1 MVRLRSPFYL
11 AWLLLLPAAAVG
23 EEGPVAAEVSGAAKA
38 SSKPGDGFVRV
49 RRDDR
54 GVAQALEI
62 AVVRFVPVEGN
73 SQVYVDL
80 VGAVH
85 IADRAYYEALNKEF
99 KSYDAVLYELVA
111 PEGTRIPQGG
121 PETKDRHPV
130 SQLQGGMKDLLQLE
144 HQLAVIDYTRENLV
158 HADMSPE
165 EFAQSMKN
173 RGESFFQIL
182 LSMTMEGMTQQAAA
196 PAEGPGLVDLALSLI
211 SKKKKEQVQ
220 ESFAR
225 QWRNVISGRG
235 LELNEQNA
243 AQLSDLEMMLA
254 LFSNNRAVRLK
265 RVMAEQMASLGGTM
279 ASLDGPE
286 GSTIVTERNKK
297 ALEVLRREL
306 DADKIRLAIFY
317 GAAHLPDMEKRLLE
331 DFGLKRAETRWITA
345 WDLTDRAE

>member
-1 MVRLRSPFYL
+1 MVAL
-11 AWLLLLPAAAVG
+11 AAAPALADETPAAPAAAQ
-23 EEGPVAAEVSGAAKA
+23 A
-38 SSKPGDGFVRV
+38 GDADRFVRV

-62 AVVRFVPVEGN
+62 AVLRCVPADGKPG
-73 SQVYVDL
+73 VYVDL

-85 IADRAYYEALNKEF
+85 IADRGYYEQLNKDF
-99 KSYDAVLYELVA
+99 QSYEAVLYELVA
-111 PEGTRIPQGG
+111 AEGARIPQGG
-121 PETKDRHPV
+121 PDEEDRHPV
-130 SQLQGGMKDLLQLE
+130 SQLQGGMKELLQLE
-144 HQLAVIDYTRENLV
+144 HQLAVVDYTRENLV

-165 EFAQSMKN
+165 EFAQSMKD

-182 LSMTMEGMTQQAAA
+182 LSMTMEGMAQQSAS
-196 PAEGPGLVDLALSLI
+196 PQEGTGLVDLALSLL
-211 SKKKKEQVQ
+211 SKKKKAHVQ
-220 ESFAR
+220 ESIAR

-265 RVMAEQMASLGGTM
+265 RVMAEQMAALGGTM

-306 DADKIRLAIFY
+306 DSGKMRLAIFY
-317 GAAHLPDMEKRLLE
+317 GAAHLPDMEKRLLD
-331 DFGLKRAETRWITA
+331 DFGLKRAETRWMTA
-345 WDLTDRAE
+345 WDLTDR